1 MRVKGEVLEEQ
12 VAAHDAH
19 RVVVHPQAKAV
30 GNAGDV
36 RRVEV
41 HLAVYLGRGY
51 GPAHGE
57 LAVGIA
63 RESHQAVGYEAVDQR
78 ERQAVHVERGVK
90 GASVLAGV
98 LAPQQPHLVVV
109 VVDAR
114 PDEMRG
120 GVAHHVSELAADV
133 ADVALLEREVADRQ
147 VGHDGE
153 PLFLVLYDVEV
164 AEEQPSEARHEGHD
178 SGYLVEVELVEADRY
193 VLQSVLVFVGR
204 VYLHA
209 RIVVGYEV
217 HTRADPLVAAHEDVV
232 VLVEV
237 ERLVAEY
244 RLLGHQA
251 HVDSAVA
258 HLRPC
263 PDICAEAV
271 GGIVE
276 PGVQPCLGFVVE
288 AVEERGEG
296 ELRVVFP
303 VGHLADEAH
312 PRDRILHHEEAHG
325 VNHRAVYHERIE
337 VHIAVEAPLRRRVET
352 EQEVVED
359 DSLGLQEIRER
370 VSVAAYEPQPEVREQ
385 PAEAALVDYLLLAL
399 PLGLGHEPVHLR
411 QHGLVAASGGQ
422 LQVEAAAAHHCPCCV
437 GAGGYVH
444 ADVSRVECHLAALYA
459 YVAHGAFQRVRLLH
473 VGGEVEVGAEAG
485 RERVV
490 RQVQTV
496 EVGVAQVGHDGGPH
510 LGAAEQR
517 MHVEAALKQLA
528 SAGQAHVALAPG
540 KGGIGLDPAH
550 AQRAVDERVD
560 RRRGLQAARGGK
572 EVESA
577 PFGLGPAR
585 HGKERVAG
593 QEVRHIEP
601 INGQQGAVSLGD
613 GVQAAVEL
621 HAAAALTEGQRGCV
635 SAAVGPHAPLE
646 SHAPGYAERG
656 LWPGEGR
663 DEAQVPGAPAQAY
676 VGLQPFGRGDIGGR
690 ARGRQAECRWQ
701 TDIDAGY
708 VELAHGAAERGAQA
722 YRAVGIGAHELR
734 WQLPGEAHHVLLA
747 YVGQQAQ
754 LQPAGVA
761 LVHDA
766 EVHGGLGAQ
775 VGVGRAQRERRQ
787 AEPHRVH
794 AHLPRQ
800 VGQPQ
805 AALLLHAAVPEVE
818 PRQRGFVH
826 NGVDAYLYAA
836 EGYVVGVEP

>member
-1 MRVKGEVLEEQ
+1 MECLQRDDWQGVFHLTLVERIAPVELEIVHVAVYKAQLSAPLEVDVVRLVGVQRAHDSRALLDVEHQFHVQPAQLRRAALYDRGRVAEVSECHNLAQPVVRAQGRVGEDVCQVGRSEHVELPSHAQAVERPADAAREVDESLAIGHRARPLLRVDQLVVLRPHLQFERHPCRVGEVYAAIDVEGAVVVRVKGEVLEEQ
-12 VAAHDAH
+12 VAAYDAH
-19 RVVVHPQAKAV
+19 GVVVHSQAEAV

-36 RRVEV
+36 RRVEA

-57 LAVGIA
+57 LTVGIA

-133 ADVALLEREVADRQ
+133 TDVALLEREVAYRQ

-153 PLFLVLYDVEV
+153 PLLLVLYDVEV

-193 VLQSVLVFVGR
+193 VLQRVLVFVGR

-232 VLVEV
+232 VLVKV

-263 PDICAEAV
+263 PDVCAETV
-271 GGIVE
+271 GCIVE
-276 PGVQPCLGFVVE
+276 PGVKPCLGFVVE

-510 LGAAEQR
+510 LGAA
-517 MHVEAALKQLA
+517 
-528 SAGQAHVALAPG
+528 
-540 KGGIGLDPAH
+540 
-550 AQRAVDERVD
+550 
-560 RRRGLQAARGGK
+560 
-572 EVESA
+572 
-577 PFGLGPAR
+577 
-585 HGKERVAG
+585 
-593 QEVRHIEP
+593 
-601 INGQQGAVSLGD
+601 
-613 GVQAAVEL
+613 
-621 HAAAALTEGQRGCV
+621 
-635 SAAVGPHAPLE
+635 
-646 SHAPGYAERG
+646 
-656 LWPGEGR
+656 
-663 DEAQVPGAPAQAY
+663 
-676 VGLQPFGRGDIGGR
+676 
-690 ARGRQAECRWQ
+690 
-701 TDIDAGY
+701 
-708 VELAHGAAERGAQA
+708 
-722 YRAVGIGAHELR
+722 
-734 WQLPGEAHHVLLA
+734 
-747 YVGQQAQ
+747 
-754 LQPAGVA
+754 
-761 LVHDA
+761 
-766 EVHGGLGAQ
+766 
-775 VGVGRAQRERRQ
+775 
-787 AEPHRVH
+787 
-794 AHLPRQ
+794 
-800 VGQPQ
+800 
-805 AALLLHAAVPEVE
+805 
-818 PRQRGFVH
+818 
-826 NGVDAYLYAA
+826 
-836 EGYVVGVEP
+836 